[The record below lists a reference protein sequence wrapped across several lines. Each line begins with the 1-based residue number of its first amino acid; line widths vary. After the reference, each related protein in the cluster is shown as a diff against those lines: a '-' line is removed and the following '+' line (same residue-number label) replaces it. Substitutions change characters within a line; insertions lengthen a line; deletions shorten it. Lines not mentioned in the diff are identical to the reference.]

1 MHARG
6 RKDRRGS
13 IEEPSRSR
21 IALIAVVAWWVAVL
35 SGALAWQL
43 LNRSLA
49 DPPARWQA
57 RIGTWLAG
65 FAILGQLI
73 GIGAAIGAVLRDRG
87 RVRVGAALL
96 LLLPVT
102 GVVAIWIGVS
112 STVVNPIDL
121 LMPAWLV
128 IGGTVLLI
136 GSLLIVVPARLGLE

>member
-1 MHARG
+1 M
-6 RKDRRGS
+6 
-13 IEEPSRSR
+13 
-21 IALIAVVAWWVAVL
+21 
-35 SGALAWQL
+35 
-43 LNRSLA
+43 
-49 DPPARWQA
+49 
-57 RIGTWLAG
+57 
-65 FAILGQLI
+65 
-73 GIGAAIGAVLRDRG
+73 RDRG